1 MFPLVAF
8 VLLLAA
14 PKGDVYVA
22 DAGTLVMSGTA
33 VRLEGIAVPP
43 PNSLQGQAA
52 TEMLRAF
59 VEGKLVTCQM
69 QGAGIASF
77 ASGTCQADG
86 EDIGAALIAS
96 GHARE
101 CAIDSDDA
109 VPACRLPQTD

>member
-33 VRLEGIAVPP
+33 VRLEGISVPP
-43 PNSLQGQAA
+43 ANSPQGEAA
-52 TEMLRAF
+52 AEMLRAI

-69 QGAGIASF
+69 QGAGIQSF

-101 CAIDSDDA
+101 CAPGTEYGARI
-109 VPACRLPQTD
+109 CRLP